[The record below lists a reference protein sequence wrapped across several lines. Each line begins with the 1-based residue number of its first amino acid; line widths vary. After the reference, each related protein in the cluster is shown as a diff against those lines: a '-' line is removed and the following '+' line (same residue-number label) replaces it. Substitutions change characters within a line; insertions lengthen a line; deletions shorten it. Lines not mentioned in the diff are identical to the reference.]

1 MSENDKNKP
10 VDTAVALNY
19 DQVSAPK
26 ITASGTDEV
35 AQEMVR
41 LAKEHGVHLHNDPVL
56 SRMLS
61 TLDIGTEIPR
71 ELYELI
77 AEIIAFAYYLQGK
90 VPDNWEAPFPTDKEP
105 PDYIPPTALPD
116 MSNE

>member
-1 MSENDKNKP
+1 MAEKKSDI
-10 VDTAVALNY
+10 DTAVALSY
-19 DQVSAPK
+19 DQISAPK
-26 ITASGTDEV
+26 VTASGTDEV
-35 AQEMVR
+35 AREMVR
-41 LAKEHGVHLHNDPVL
+41 IAEEHGVHLHNDPVL

-90 VPDNWEAPFPTDKEP
+90 VPDNWEP
-105 PDYIPPTALPD
+105 PEVPEYNQPNALPAPD
-116 MSNE
+116 

>member
-1 MSENDKNKP
+1 MADTQKP

-19 DQVSAPK
+19 DGQNAPVVS
-26 ITASGTDEV
+26 ASGTGDV
-35 AQEMVR
+35 AEEIAR
-41 LAKEHGVHLHNDPVL
+41 IAAEHGIHLHQDPVL
-56 SRMLS
+56 SRMLA

-90 VPDNWEAPFPTDKEP
+90 VPEGWTPPEAPEYEP
-105 PDYIPPTALPD
+105 PTGLTHQPADDSTSD
-116 MSNE
+116 

>member
-1 MSENDKNKP
+1 MSDQKP
-10 VDTAVALNY
+10 PIDTAVALNY
-19 DQVSAPK
+19 DGTNAPL
-26 ITASGTDEV
+26 ITASGTGDV
-35 AQEMVR
+35 AEEIVR
-41 LAKEHGVHLHNDPVL
+41 IAAEHGVHLHQDPVL

-90 VPDNWEAPFPTDKEP
+90 VPDNWTPPEAPDYEP
-105 PDYIPPTALPD
+105 PIGLEHD
-116 MSNE
+116 E

>member
-1 MSENDKNKP
+1 MADKKSEI
-10 VDTAVALNY
+10 DTAVALSY
-19 DQVSAPK
+19 DQVNAPK

-35 AQEMVR
+35 AREMVR
-41 LAKEHGVHLHNDPVL
+41 IAEQHGVHLHNDPVL

-90 VPDNWEAPFPTDKEP
+90 VPDNWEPPEVREYTLPESLPAPEASEQD
-105 PDYIPPTALPD
+105 DHR
-116 MSNE
+116 

>member
-1 MSENDKNKP
+1 MTDKKSEI
-10 VDTAVALNY
+10 DTAVALTY
-19 DQVSAPK
+19 DQVNAPK
-26 ITASGTDEV
+26 ISASGTDEV
-35 AQEMVR
+35 AREMVR
-41 LAKEHGVHLHNDPVL
+41 IAEEHGVHLHNDPVL

-90 VPDNWEAPFPTDKEP
+90 VPDNWEP
-105 PDYIPPTALPD
+105 PEIREYAYAEALPGPD
-116 MSNE
+116 TTGQDDSS

>member
-1 MSENDKNKP
+1 MTDKRSDI
-10 VDTAVALNY
+10 DTAVALHY
-19 DQVSAPK
+19 DGNSAPK
-26 ITASGTDEV
+26 ITASGTGDV

-41 LAKEHGVHLHNDPVL
+41 IAEQYGVHLHNDPVL
-56 SRMLS
+56 SRMLA

-90 VPDNWEAPFPTDKEP
+90 VPDNWKAPEP
-105 PDYIPPTALPD
+105 PDYQPPPLLGND
-116 MSNE
+116 

>member
-1 MSENDKNKP
+1 MSDKRSEI
-10 VDTAVALNY
+10 DTAVALSY
-19 DQVSAPK
+19 DQISAPK
-26 ITASGTDEV
+26 ITASGTNAV

-41 LAKEHGVHLHNDPVL
+41 IAEENGVHLHNDPVL
-56 SRMLS
+56 SRMLA

-90 VPDNWEAPFPTDKEP
+90 VPDNWVPPEAP
-105 PDYIPPTALPD
+105 DYEILQVEELHITGTH
-116 MSNE
+116 

>member
-1 MSENDKNKP
+1 MSDKKKTGNTEP

-26 ITASGTDEV
+26 VTASGTDEV

-56 SRMLS
+56 SRMLA

-90 VPDNWEAPFPTDKEP
+90 VPDNWEMPKPPEYTAPP
-105 PDYIPPTALPD
+105 ALPD
-116 MSNE
+116 LNED